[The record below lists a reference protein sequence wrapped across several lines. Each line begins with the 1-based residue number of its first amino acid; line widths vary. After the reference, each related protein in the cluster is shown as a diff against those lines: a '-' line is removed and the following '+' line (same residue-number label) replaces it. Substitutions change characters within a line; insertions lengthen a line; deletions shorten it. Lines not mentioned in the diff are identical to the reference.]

1 MSFIGIGTNNGSVAV
16 YNRELSENIVR
27 DEAHD
32 LPATC
37 GVLYPRDDNLS
48 FRGCLITGSLD
59 SSVNVASII
68 KVSIFY

>member
-1 MSFIGIGTNNGSVAV
+1 MKFIGIGTNNGTVGI

-27 DEAHD
+27 EEAHD

-37 GVLYPRDDNLS
+37 GVLFPKDDNLS

-59 SSVNVASII
+59 SSINVASII
-68 KVSIFY
+68 KNSI